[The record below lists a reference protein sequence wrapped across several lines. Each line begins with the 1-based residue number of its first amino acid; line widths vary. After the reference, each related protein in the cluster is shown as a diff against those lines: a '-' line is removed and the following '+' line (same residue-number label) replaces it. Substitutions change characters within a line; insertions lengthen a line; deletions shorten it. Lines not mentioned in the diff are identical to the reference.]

1 MKVNNFFKRFLSVKF
16 LLGLLIGGAL
26 GYAYY
31 HFVGCRG
38 GSCPMWA
45 DPWRSTLVGMAFGG
59 ILLFD
64 TSRKKDK
71 PKADQEPV

>member
-1 MKVNNFFKRFLSVKF
+1 MKLNESLKKILSVR
-16 LLGLLIGGAL
+16 LLIGLLVGGAL

-31 HFVGCRG
+31 HFIGCRG

-45 DPWRSTLVGMAFGG
+45 DPYRSTLVGMAFGG

-64 TSRKKDK
+64 TGKKIK
-71 PKADQEPV
+71 SDQEHQE